1 MPRLKESCKQDL
13 KLRINIV
20 DVISR
25 VATPRRAGGNR
36 FKALCPFHQEK
47 TPSFHFDSAK
57 GFYKCFGCGKS
68 GDIFTF
74 VQETEGLN
82 FTEAVE
88 ALAQRFNVAL
98 EYEEGGG
105 GPSREERSLRQELF
119 DLHEFAADHLHQA
132 FKANGEHG
140 AWMRDYWTKDR
151 RFTPELAEEFK
162 IGLADPAGSGLAAA
176 LMRKKFSEAALRQCG
191 LFFIYEDQLL
201 TLQALRPRFRGRL
214 MIPIRDHQGRVVA
227 FTARQTK
234 LTPAD
239 DPAHEAKYVNS
250 PETPIFTKGNLLFNL
265 DRARAHV
272 GDGKPF
278 VMVEGQ
284 LDALR
289 CWSVGLKTA
298 IAPQGTSI
306 TEGQLILMR
315 RYHTELECFF
325 DSDSAGQKAALRLLP
340 LALKTGIEVRFLTLD
355 GAGKVD
361 PDLLF
366 LEKGLA
372 GYDEVKRGAFGG
384 MQFMRRYVLP
394 DARNATA
401 ERTQAAVREIY
412 SVIAAAD
419 SELLRKRLL
428 GEVAPAL
435 GALQVTPDILE
446 RDFAQFIA
454 KGGRPAAQSAPASPP
469 ASADSSGSSRPTPGS
484 ALQDDPTAPERDLL
498 LLVLHFDIALGRAL
512 AATCPHEWIEARLPS
527 GVLLNR
533 FLGEFLHGEWPGR
546 DNLDGLLETDAER
559 ALVAS
564 LLFETPQIDDPAKVA
579 LEGLKRLRDRALAPR
594 LRQIDLQLAQASTDN
609 TIDAIALLKERSELQ
624 RLLAPP
630 LRLSPSPDNLF
641 VFRRSTPA
649 RFRPSLCHH
658 SCRAKPSLPPPIP
671 IPTPSR
677 PLSRSPKEPK
687 PAPPIIPWTTS
698 LPAGSTTRSA
708 PSSGSPRSR
717 DTSPST
723 TSTRPC
729 PSRSRTRRRSITSSP
744 FSKIWR
750 SRSSS
755 PNRSRSSRPGRP
767 RRRRT
772 RPALRRTTSS
782 TTRSACIS
790 SRWARSR
797 C

>member
-25 VATPRRAGGNR
+25 VATPRRAGGSK

-47 TPSFHFDSAK
+47 SPSFHFDGDK

-88 ALAQRFNVAL
+88 TLAQRFNVTL

-119 DLHEFAADHLHQA
+119 DLHEFAADHFHQA
-132 FKANGEHG
+132 MKGPGEAA

-151 RFTPELAEEFK
+151 RFSPELADEFK
-162 IGLADPAGSGLAAA
+162 IGLADATGSGLGAA
-176 LMRKKFSEAALRQCG
+176 LLRKKFSEAALRQCG

-201 TLQALRPRFRGRL
+201 TVNALRPRFRGRL

-234 LTPAD
+234 LTPED
-239 DPAHEAKYVNS
+239 DPAREAKYVNS

-265 DRARAHV
+265 DRARSHV
-272 GDGKPF
+272 GEGKPF

-306 TEGQLILMR
+306 TDGQLILMR

-325 DSDSAGQKAALRLLP
+325 DSDGAGQKAALRLLP
-340 LALKTGIEVRFLTLD
+340 LALKAGIEVRFLTL
-355 GAGKVD
+355 AGEGKLD

-372 GYDEVKRGAFGG
+372 GYEEVKKTSFGG

-394 DARNATA
+394 DSKKATA

-428 GEVAPAL
+428 GEIAPAL
-435 GALQVTPDILE
+435 GALQVTPDVFE
-446 RDFAQFIA
+446 RDFAQFLA
-454 KGGRPAAQSAPASPP
+454 GGGRAAAQSSSTQPSASPTST
-469 ASADSSGSSRPTPGS
+469 SASGSPLPAPGS
-484 ALQDDPTAPERDLL
+484 PLQDDPTAPERDLL
-498 LLVLHFDIALGRAL
+498 LLVLHFETIGRPL
-512 AATCPHEWIEARLPS
+512 AAACPHDWIDTRLPS
-527 GVLLNR
+527 GALLNR
-533 FLGEFLHGEWPGR
+533 FLAEFAENQWPGR
-546 DNLDGLLETDAER
+546 DHLDSLLETDAER
-559 ALVAS
+559 SLVAS
-564 LLFETPQIDDPAKVA
+564 ILFESPVIDDPAKVA
-579 LEGLKRLRDRALAPR
+579 LEGLGRLRTRALAPR
-594 LRQIDLQLAQASTDN
+594 LRHLDTQLALASSDN

-624 RLLAPP
+624 R
-630 LRLSPSPDNLF
+630 RL
-641 VFRRSTPA
+641 
-649 RFRPSLCHH
+649 
-658 SCRAKPSLPPPIP
+658 
-671 IPTPSR
+671 
-677 PLSRSPKEPK
+677 RSP
-687 PAPPIIPWTTS
+687 
-698 LPAGSTTRSA
+698 L
-708 PSSGSPRSR
+708 
-717 DTSPST
+717 
-723 TSTRPC
+723 
-729 PSRSRTRRRSITSSP
+729 
-744 FSKIWR
+744 
-750 SRSSS
+750 
-755 PNRSRSSRPGRP
+755 
-767 RRRRT
+767 
-772 RPALRRTTSS
+772 ALT
-782 TTRSACIS
+782 AV
-790 SRWARSR
+790 A
-797 C
+797 